1 MEIWIFFCYRYDR
14 SKLLTLKYKGLIRLK
29 CDGDM
34 YGFIIIKTKSFND
47 YYTVYI
53 GSVTGSSHIEI
64 LRHITPIQHYTGV
77 ILP

>member
-1 MEIWIFFCYRYDR
+1 MDIFCYRYDR

-34 YGFIIIKTKSFND
+34 YEFIITKTKSFND
-47 YYTVYI
+47 YYIYRKRYC
-53 GSVTGSSHIEI
+53 SSHIEI

-77 ILP
+77 IP